1 MGCHFLLQGIFS
13 TQGLNPLSLVSPALA
28 DGFFTTEPRGNSTFD
43 SSLMP
48 PKFLMTS
55 KPVSERPTSGLLG
68 TVVSMLLLKLWMWDM
83 DQLGFHLSRDGD
95 SEHRFNSKSENV
107 SQSSL
112 LITCTKHCNNIASIH
127 PGSVPLLAV

>member
-1 MGCHFLLQGIFS
+1 
-13 TQGLNPLSLVSPALA
+13 
-28 DGFFTTEPRGNSTFD
+28 
-43 SSLMP
+43 
-48 PKFLMTS
+48 MTS
-55 KPVSERPTSGLLG
+55 KLVSESPTSGLLG

-83 DQLGFHLSRDGD
+83 DQLGLHLNRDGD